1 MVRGEGRK
9 SQKRGAFG
17 TAHKL
22 PSGRYRAMYFGPD
35 GRRYKADKTFLT
47 EKDARG
53 WLSLRQSEIIRKAWV
68 PPEADEVQQPK
79 LTLNEY
85 AETWL
90 RQRDLKTRTSEH
102 YRKLLDDHILPALGT
117 RPLASITIDDVR
129 DWHAAMTKNGTPTL
143 RAHCYGLLRTIMA
156 TATSDGKLKANP
168 CQIRGAGSAK
178 RVHKIRP
185 ASLEEIEIITREMPE
200 QYRAMVL
207 LAAWTALRFG
217 ELTEL
222 RRFDI
227 TIVEPT
233 EEEVAFATKTTP
245 DALPEAYGIVRVE
258 RAVVRTD
265 EGFQVTTPK
274 SDAGRRDVEIPPHL
288 LPAIKDHLERF
299 VRPEKDALLFP
310 ATHGGH
316 LAPATLYRRF
326 YTARSEAKRDDLRWH
341 DLRHSG
347 AVLAAAT
354 GATLAELM
362 ARLGHS
368 TPAAAMR
375 YQHAAQ
381 GRDRQIA
388 KLLSKMV
395 APESPST

>member
-1 MVRGEGRK
+1 MVRGKGRK
-9 SQKRGAFG
+9 PQKRGAFG

-22 PSGRYRAMYFGPD
+22 PSGRYRAMYRGPD
-35 GRRYKADKTFLT
+35 GRRYTAPKTFLT

-68 PPEADEVQQPK
+68 PPEADEQPVPK
-79 LTLNEY
+79 LTF
-85 AETWL
+85 ETYSKTWMA
-90 RQRDLKTRTSEH
+90 QRDLKDRTREH
-102 YRKLLDDHILPALGT
+102 YEKLLENHIVPTFGALPI
-117 RPLASITIDDVR
+117 ASITADDVR
-129 DWHAAMTKNGTPTL
+129 AWHAKMGTKTPTL
-143 RAHCYGLLRTIMA
+143 RAHSYGLLRTIMG
-156 TATSDGKLKANP
+156 TALSDGKIKVNP
-168 CQIRGAGSAK
+168 CVIRGAGSAR
-178 RVHKIRP
+178 RVHTIRP
-185 ASLEEIEIITREMPE
+185 ASLDEIAIITEEMPE

-207 LAAWTALRFG
+207 LASWCALRFG

-222 RRFDI
+222 RRKDI
-227 TIVEPT
+227 TLVEPT
-233 EEEVAFATKTTP
+233 DK
-245 DALPEAYGIVRVE
+245 PEDAYGVVRVE
-258 RAVVRTD
+258 RAVVRV
-265 EGFQVTTPK
+265 EQGFIPTTPK

-288 LPAIKDHLERF
+288 LPAIKDHLARF
-299 VRPEKDALLFP
+299 VDPEKDALLFP
-310 ATHGGH
+310 AAHGGY
-316 LAPATLYRRF
+316 LAPATLYRQF
-326 YTARSEAKRDDLRWH
+326 YKARSTAKRDDLRWH

-388 KLLSKMV
+388 KLLSKLV
-395 APESPST
+395 DTGGTT